1 LFCSRSLCETRLNL
15 AGHPAYALETR
26 AVVVG
31 RSQAESART
40 KIENAQRRLGA
51 RQPRNGSEFARF
63 WGVPSTLHAAIQ
75 GLAFSRLA
83 HPDRED
89 WKPALAT
96 IEGVMRRLLHP
107 RSPEEGAA

>member
-1 LFCSRSLCETRLNL
+1 
-15 AGHPAYALETR
+15 
-26 AVVVG
+26 
-31 RSQAESART
+31 
-40 KIENAQRRLGA
+40 
-51 RQPRNGSEFARF
+51 
-63 WGVPSTLHAAIQ
+63 VPSTLLAAIQ